1 MTNDRLGARLARSD
15 LACLAAIILALPLGF
30 DIPVP
35 VKVIALLAAM
45 AVVIWG
51 GPVAGLSLVC
61 AALSVAAL
69 IVQIGGTEW
78 SPLELALLACGAATG
93 LAILLDLFRN
103 RRISTVLDWIGPRD
117 VALLGAG
124 ILIVGC
130 LSLLW
135 VADPDL
141 RPDSLRSLR
150 RVIIEPLF
158 VIPAMAAVVRGRET
172 RRIAG
177 WIVGP
182 ALAVSLLALVQL
194 ALQRSTVDICGIAR
208 PIGTFT
214 HPNNVSFYLERA
226 VWFTPLVVVPLASR
240 LGRWPWLIAGLIVLA
255 TLATLSRGAAIALAA
270 GCVVMFW
277 ELIRSRWRAFLGV
290 VVAGAAVV
298 FASRYVAQT
307 GDSIDTRT
315 TIWRAAVDMVRD
327 HPVTGVGLD
336 QFLGQY
342 GRRYVRP
349 DGWPERYTSH
359 PHNVVLDFWLS
370 LGLAG
375 LALLWLW
382 LEIAWRHARAS
393 LNAPNWSAKRAGAA
407 MIIAGLAHGLI
418 DNSFFLPYLA
428 TLTWI
433 GLSISAPWTPEVTG
447 D

>member
-1 MTNDRLGARLARSD
+1 VK
-15 LACLAAIILALPLGF
+15 AAL
-30 DIPVP
+30 
-35 VKVIALLAAM
+35 LLAAM
-45 AVVIWG
+45 AVVVWG
-51 GPVAGLSLVC
+51 GPISGLSLVC

-69 IVQIGGTEW
+69 IVRIGGTEW

-93 LAILLDLFRN
+93 IAIFIDLVRT
-103 RRISTVLDWIGPRD
+103 RRISTVLTWIGARD

-124 ILIVGC
+124 ILIVGI

-141 RPDSLRSLR
+141 RSDSVRALR

-158 VIPAMAAVVRGRET
+158 VIPAMVAVVRAREV
-172 RRIAG
+172 RKVAA

-194 ALQRSTVDICGIAR
+194 VADRSTVDIGGISR

-214 HPNNVSFYLERA
+214 HPNNLSFYLERA
-226 VWFTPLVVVPLASR
+226 VWFTPLVVLPLTR
-240 LGRWPWLIAGLIVLA
+240 RVGRWPWLIAGLIVLA

-270 GCVVMFW
+270 GCIVMFW
-277 ELIRSRWRAFLGV
+277 EMIRSRWRLSLGV
-290 VVAGAAVV
+290 AVAGAAVV
-298 FASRYVAQT
+298 FASRYVAGT
-307 GDSIDTRT
+307 GDSLDTRT
-315 TIWRAAVDMVRD
+315 TIWGAAVEMIRD

-349 DGWPERYTSH
+349 GGWPERYTSH
-359 PHNVVLDFWLS
+359 PHNVLLDFWLS

-375 LALLWLW
+375 VALLWVG
-382 LEIAWRHARAS
+382 LEIAWQHARAS
-393 LNAPNWSAKRAGAA
+393 LRASSWSAERAGAA
-407 MIIAGLAHGLI
+407 MIVAGLAHGLI

-428 TLTWI
+428 TMTWI
-433 GLSISAPWTPEVTG
+433 GLSISAPRGTEVDDG
-447 D
+447 

>member
-1 MTNDRLGARLARSD
+1 MRDDRFGIRFARSD
-15 LACLAAIILALPLGF
+15 FACLAAIALALPLGL
-30 DIPVP
+30 DIPAL
-35 VKVIALLAAM
+35 VKAALLVAAM
-45 AVVIWG
+45 AVVVWG
-51 GPVAGLSLVC
+51 GPVSGLSIVC

-69 IVQIGGTEW
+69 LVRIGGTEW

-93 LAILLDLFRN
+93 FAILRDLVRS
-103 RRISTVLDWIGPRD
+103 RRIASVLTWIGSRD

-124 ILIVGC
+124 ILIVGA
-130 LSLLW
+130 LSVLW

-141 RPDSLRSLR
+141 RPDSLRALR

-158 VIPAMAAVVRGRET
+158 VIPAMVAVVRAREV
-172 RRIAG
+172 RRVAG

-182 ALAVSLLALVQL
+182 ASAVSLLALIQL
-194 ALQRSTVDICGIAR
+194 VAQRSTVDIGGISR

-214 HPNNVSFYLERA
+214 HPNNLSFYLERA
-226 VWFTPLVVVPLASR
+226 IWFSPLVVMPLTRR

-277 ELIRSRWRAFLGV
+277 EIIRSRWRIALGV
-290 VVAGAAVV
+290 AVAGAAIV
-298 FASRYVAQT
+298 FASRYVAGT

-315 TIWRAAVDMVRD
+315 TIWRAAIDMIRD

-375 LALLWLW
+375 VALLWLW

-393 LNAPNWSAKRAGAA
+393 LRVPGWSAERAGAA
-407 MIIAGLAHGLI
+407 MIVAGLAHGLI

-433 GLSISAPWTPEVTG
+433 GLSISAPRGTEMVDG
-447 D
+447 

>member
-1 MTNDRLGARLARSD
+1 MRDDRFGIRFARSD
-15 LACLAAIILALPLGF
+15 LACLAAIALALPLGL
-30 DIPVP
+30 DIPAP
-35 VKVIALLAAM
+35 VKAALLVAAM
-45 AVVIWG
+45 AVVVWG
-51 GPVAGLSLVC
+51 GPVSGLSIVC

-69 IVQIGGTEW
+69 LVRIGGTEW

-93 LAILLDLFRN
+93 FAILRDLVRS
-103 RRISTVLDWIGPRD
+103 RRIASVLAWIGSRD

-124 ILIVGC
+124 ILIVGA
-130 LSLLW
+130 LSVLW

-141 RPDSLRSLR
+141 RPDSLRALR

-158 VIPAMAAVVRGRET
+158 VIPAMVAVVRAREV
-172 RRIAG
+172 RRVAG

-182 ALAVSLLALVQL
+182 ASAVSLLALIQL
-194 ALQRSTVDICGIAR
+194 VAQRSTVDIGGISR

-214 HPNNVSFYLERA
+214 HPNNLSFYLERA
-226 VWFTPLVVVPLASR
+226 IWFSPLVVMPLTRR

-277 ELIRSRWRAFLGV
+277 EIIRSRWRIALGV
-290 VVAGAAVV
+290 AVAGAAIV
-298 FASRYVAQT
+298 FASRYVAGT

-315 TIWRAAVDMVRD
+315 TIWRAAIDMIRD

-359 PHNVVLDFWLS
+359 PHNVLLDFWLS

-375 LALLWLW
+375 VALLWLW

-393 LNAPNWSAKRAGAA
+393 LRVPGWSAERAGAA
-407 MIIAGLAHGLI
+407 MIVAGLAHGLI

-433 GLSISAPWTPEVTG
+433 GLSISAPRGTEMVDG
-447 D
+447 

>member
-1 MTNDRLGARLARSD
+1 MRDDRFGIRFARSD
-15 LACLAAIILALPLGF
+15 LACLAAIALALPLGL
-30 DIPVP
+30 DIPAL
-35 VKVIALLAAM
+35 VKAALLVAAM
-45 AVVIWG
+45 AVVVWG
-51 GPVAGLSLVC
+51 GPVSGLSIVC

-69 IVQIGGTEW
+69 LVRVGGTEW

-93 LAILLDLFRN
+93 FAILRDLVRS
-103 RRISTVLDWIGPRD
+103 RRIASVLAWIGSRD

-124 ILIVGC
+124 ILIVGA
-130 LSLLW
+130 LSVLW

-141 RPDSLRSLR
+141 RPDSLRALR

-158 VIPAMAAVVRGRET
+158 VIPAMVAVVRAREV
-172 RRIAG
+172 RRVAG

-182 ALAVSLLALVQL
+182 ASAVSLLALIQL
-194 ALQRSTVDICGIAR
+194 VAQRSTVDIGGISR

-214 HPNNVSFYLERA
+214 HPNNLSFYLERA
-226 VWFTPLVVVPLASR
+226 IWFSPLVVMPLTRR

-277 ELIRSRWRAFLGV
+277 EIIQSRWRIALGV
-290 VVAGAAVV
+290 AVAGAAVV
-298 FASRYVAQT
+298 FASRYVAGT

-315 TIWRAAVDMVRD
+315 TIWRAAIDMIRD

-359 PHNVVLDFWLS
+359 PHNVLLDFWLS

-375 LALLWLW
+375 VALLWLW

-393 LNAPNWSAKRAGAA
+393 LRVPGWSAERAGAA
-407 MIIAGLAHGLI
+407 MIVAGLAHGLI

-433 GLSISAPWTPEVTG
+433 GLSISAPRGTEMVDG
-447 D
+447 

>member
-1 MTNDRLGARLARSD
+1 MRDDRFGIRFARSD
-15 LACLAAIILALPLGF
+15 LACLAAIALALPLGL
-30 DIPVP
+30 DIPAP
-35 VKVIALLAAM
+35 VKAALLVAAM
-45 AVVIWG
+45 AVVVWG
-51 GPVAGLSLVC
+51 GPVSGLSIVC

-69 IVQIGGTEW
+69 LVRIGGTEW

-93 LAILLDLFRN
+93 LAILRDLVRS
-103 RRISTVLDWIGPRD
+103 RRIASVLTWIGSRD

-124 ILIVGC
+124 ILIVGA
-130 LSLLW
+130 LSVLW

-141 RPDSLRSLR
+141 RPDSLRALR

-158 VIPAMAAVVRGRET
+158 VIPAMVAVLRAREVRRV
-172 RRIAG
+172 AG

-182 ALAVSLLALVQL
+182 ASAVSLLALIQL
-194 ALQRSTVDICGIAR
+194 VAQRSTVDIGGISR

-214 HPNNVSFYLERA
+214 HPNNLSFYLERA
-226 VWFTPLVVVPLASR
+226 IWFSPLVVMPLTRR

-277 ELIRSRWRAFLGV
+277 EIIRSRWRIALGV
-290 VVAGAAVV
+290 AVAGAAVV
-298 FASRYVAQT
+298 FASRYVAGN
-307 GDSIDTRT
+307 GDSFDTRT
-315 TIWRAAVDMVRD
+315 TIWRAAIDMIRD

-359 PHNVVLDFWLS
+359 PHNVLLDFWLS

-375 LALLWLW
+375 VALLWLW

-393 LNAPNWSAKRAGAA
+393 LRVPGWSAERAGAA
-407 MIIAGLAHGLI
+407 MIVAGLAHGLI

-433 GLSISAPWTPEVTG
+433 GLSISAPRGTEVVDG
-447 D
+447 